1 VVDAF
6 ALVTA
11 LARRADP
18 RIAEPP
24 VFDADP
30 VRASYEA
37 AAVAPIGPLDA
48 QRLLATRDAGA
59 RLALLADLVEER
71 VVDLRAR
78 LDLDE

>member
-1 VVDAF
+1 MPLDTGVS
-6 ALVTA
+6 
-11 LARRADP
+11 
-18 RIAEPP
+18 EPP

-37 AAVAPIGPLDA
+37 AAVAPIGSLDA

-71 VVDLRAR
+71 VVDLRAG